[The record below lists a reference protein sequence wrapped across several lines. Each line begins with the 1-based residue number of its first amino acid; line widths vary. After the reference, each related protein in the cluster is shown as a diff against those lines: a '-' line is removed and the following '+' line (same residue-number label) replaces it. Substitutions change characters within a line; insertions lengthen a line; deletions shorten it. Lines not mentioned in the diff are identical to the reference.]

1 MPLDARQLV
10 VKAHQPWRRWA
21 VLLLVLVGLPSIGW
35 GLFDY
40 GRARAGFDSAEA
52 SRQEAELR
60 VALDSTREANEALR
74 QQVATLEQ
82 AREIDRQAYAE
93 INQDLVSLQGEILEL
108 KEEVA
113 FYRGIVSPE
122 KAGMSG
128 VRVQSLQLS
137 ANGQPRG
144 YSFKLV
150 LSRLDKEARAV
161 KGSVRIRLQGLKG
174 GTSADIPMARLAGR
188 DADDFN
194 FKFKYF
200 DEQEGDLVLPDA
212 FVPTRVVVEVVTESP
227 KSARSEVVYTWQ
239 QVAS

>member
-1 MPLDARQLV
+1 M
-10 VKAHQPWRRWA
+10 
-21 VLLLVLVGLPSIGW
+21 LLLALVGLPSFAW

-52 SRQEAELR
+52 GRREAELQ
-60 VALDSTREANEALR
+60 VALEGAREANETLR
-74 QQVATLEQ
+74 QQVVTLEQ

-93 INQDLVSLQGEILEL
+93 INQTLVFLQDEILEL

-113 FYRGIVSPE
+113 FYRGIVSPD

-150 LSRLDKEARAV
+150 LTQLDKEARAV
-161 KGSVRIRLQGLKG
+161 KGSVRIWLQGLKG
-174 GTSADIPMARLAGR
+174 NTPADLSMARLAGR
-188 DADDFN
+188 ADDFN

-200 DEQEGDLVLPDA
+200 DKQEGDLILPDA

-227 KSARSEVVYTWQ
+227 KSARSEAVYAWQ
-239 QVAS
+239 EIAS